1 MNPLLQ
7 CRTHG
12 QSIWLDYIRRDLVA
26 GGALQRLIDDD
37 GISGLTSNPAIF
49 EKAIGGSQDYDVALS
64 ALVASGERDP
74 SVLFERLAVE
84 DIRAA
89 ADLLEPVYRD
99 SAGADGYV
107 SLEVSPHLA
116 MDEAATVREARR
128 LWRAVDRPNLMI
140 KVPGTPPGIAAVCR
154 LVGEGVNI
162 NVTLLFA
169 REAYR
174 AVADAYIRGLETF
187 VAGGGDPARVASVAS
202 FFVSRIDTAVDAEL
216 GRRLATADAAERG
229 ALEALAGRVA
239 VANAKLAYADYRT
252 ICAQPRWQALLARG
266 ARPQR
271 LLWASTGTKNPQYS
285 DVLYVES
292 LIGPETVNTVPPAT
306 LDAFRDHGQAAPR
319 LAEDIDGARA
329 VIGALAAAG
338 LSLDAITD
346 RLVVEG
352 VQLFVDAHDKL
363 LAAVAAKCDALLR
376 AAPPSAA

>member
-1 MNPLLQ
+1 MNPILE
-7 CRTHG
+7 CRTLG

-26 GGALQRLIDDD
+26 GGALRRLIDDD

-49 EKAIGGSQDYDVALS
+49 EKAIGGSHDYDVALS

-74 SVLFERLAVE
+74 AVLFERLAVE

-89 ADLLEPVYRD
+89 ADLLQPVYRD

-107 SLEVSPHLA
+107 SLEVSPQLA
-116 MDEAATVREARR
+116 MDEAATVHEARR

-140 KVPGTPPGIAAVCR
+140 KVPGTLPGVAAVRR
-154 LVGEGVNI
+154 LVGAGVNV

-169 REAYR
+169 RATYR
-174 AVADAYIRGLETF
+174 AVADAYMRGLETF

-216 GRRLATADAAERG
+216 ERRLASTGAAERAVLD
-229 ALEALAGRVA
+229 ALCGRVA
-239 VANAKLAYADYRT
+239 VANAKLAYADYRA
-252 ICAQPRWQALLARG
+252 IYAQPRWQALAARG

-271 LLWASTGTKNPQYS
+271 LLWASTGTKNPRYS

-292 LIGPETVNTVPPAT
+292 LIGPQTVNTVPPAT
-306 LDAFRDHGQAAPR
+306 LDAFRDHGRAAPR

-329 VIGALAAAG
+329 VLDALAAAG
-338 LSLDAITD
+338 VSLEAITD

-352 VQLFVDAHDKL
+352 VRLFVEAHDKL
-363 LAAVAAKCDALLR
+363 LAAVAVKRDALLR